1 MDKSQIIKEIQS
13 FLEGHDTEHKYI
25 VNVEVDKTTN
35 KAACVVH
42 EPGQEKRINYIKY
55 TPFLYIKDLKTNGIK
70 LYGGDK
76 DYTIAKMKKH
86 GIRMEKMKTGNQP
99 RLEDGYIWK
108 ITSSQSYQSIFDF
121 FKEGGIDPY
130 EKWTNPETGEK
141 EYKYRK
147 FFYMVK
153 LDDQFF
159 ISTGI
164 RLFKGIEEYK
174 DVHRLTFDIETTGL
188 RYQISRIFAIGV
200 KDNRGFEKV
209 LEVKKVN
216 DDEAEM
222 RLIQD
227 FFNLV
232 NILKP
237 AVISG
242 YNSENFDFD
251 FILGRCQMFN
261 KDKKRFDLSKV
272 PTTLLDKRNILR
284 RPNQSVKFGNSAD
297 KYTATK
303 MWGYS
308 VIDILHAVKRTVAV
322 NTEIK
327 NNKLKYICKY
337 ENIAKPNRMYIDG
350 SDGNIGRYYVK
361 NPMFIINIENNN
373 YVEIPEKYNLPA
385 SRLYK
390 IQEGKKRGELSD
402 EKYIAFKRKILG
414 DEKNFINWL
423 KKNGEKLGSY
433 SFTTGKNILKRYL
446 LDDLWETEQ
455 VDELYNQSTFLL
467 SKIVPTTF
475 HRSATM
481 GNAAVWNLL
490 MTTWSYENDLA
501 IPDSDIIEN
510 FSGGLTRCYK
520 KGYSKKVAKID
531 YASLYPMIQLTHDV
545 FPVFDITGVIKKML
559 LYLTTTR
566 NIYKKLAKGKSLNPE
581 ETELL
586 LSTGQEDTYKK
597 LKNGKE
603 FTKIE
608 QNMYGVKQLPIKILN
623 NSLFGALGSG
633 IAFNWSDNICAA
645 RITCTGRL
653 ELRHAISWFKQFDCI
668 ALLAVT
674 DGVNFQIPEKTKI
687 KITDDGVIWDSG
699 EELPIEEAWKYNG
712 EVGLAA
718 IIEKFNKEEMKPPF
732 MSVDNDGEYISCLNL
747 SRINYAKLKEVDGKR
762 KIELTG
768 NTIKSKVMPEY
779 IEEFI
784 DNGLLM
790 ILEGKGGEFVEYY
803 YDYLSDIYHQTI
815 PLKKIATKKK
825 YKTTIQNYLNRG
837 TDKNGK
843 DKAKQAH
850 MELIIMEREGIAKKI
865 YKEHFEGKQIGDSEK
880 IHKPV
885 EEAELS
891 YILNVVDDHMPPE
904 PELDSYVYYVNIGT
918 AKSHGDSQWIKDPD
932 DPTGEKLMFCS
943 KLIDSKQLEDNPEL
957 TGSYNVSKYIDA
969 FNKRVKTILEGFSIV
984 VRKQLLVKD
993 PEYREHFTK
1002 EELKLKNFDHDKYD
1016 ESMFLEDKEI
1026 EFWNKTG
1033 YNPKLVWDGFK
1044 QNSEHY
1050 LMDSYE
1056 FVREHLSKQME
1067 KAGKGKLLSV
1077 NDPLEK
1083 GRYILYKNYDN
1094 YSIGYYNGEYVQII
1108 RRKIENLPLSPM
1120 EKELK
1125 EKEDKI
1131 NVRKLEENKKKQDEE
1146 KVKAIETEKDK
1157 RAEHFI
1163 NFKRKFKLPDNFT
1176 FDQLGK
1182 INGGSQAFENYIA
1195 ELESINS
1202 PDDYVDVDDGDM

>member
-1 MDKSQIIKEIQS
+1 MDKGQVIKEIQS
-13 FLEGHDTEHKYI
+13 FLEGHDTEQKYI
-25 VNVEVDKTTN
+25 VNVETDNNSN
-35 KAACVVH
+35 KASCVVH
-42 EPGQEKRINYIKY
+42 EPGQEKRIEYIKF
-55 TPFLYIKDLKTNGIK
+55 TPFMYIKDLKANGIQ
-70 LYGGDK
+70 LYSGDR
-76 DYTIAKMKKH
+76 DYTVAKMKKY

-99 RLEDGYIWK
+99 RLEDGYVWK
-108 ITSSQSYQSIFDF
+108 VTSTQSYQAIFDF
-121 FKEGGIDPY
+121 FKDGGIDIY
-130 EKWTNPETGEK
+130 EKWTNPENGRK
-141 EYKYRK
+141 EFKFRQ
-147 FFYMVK
+147 FFYTIK

-188 RYQISRIFAIGV
+188 RYQITRIFAIGV

-209 LEVKKVN
+209 LEVSKTD

-227 FFNLV
+227 FFNLI
-232 NILKP
+232 NIIKP

-251 FILGRCQMFN
+251 FILGRCQVFN
-261 KDKKRFDLSKV
+261 KTEKRFDLSQI
-272 PTTLLDKRNILR
+272 PTTLLPKRNIKR
-284 RPNQSVKFGNSAD
+284 VPNQSVKFGNSAD
-297 KYTATK
+297 RYVATK

-308 VIDILHAVKRTVAV
+308 IIDILHAVKKTAAV

-327 NNKLKYICKY
+327 NNKLKYICQF
-337 ENIAKPNRMYIDG
+337 EGVAKKDRMYIDG
-350 SDGNIGRYYVK
+350 SDGNIGRYFVK
-361 NPMFIINIENNN
+361 NPYFIINTENNN
-373 YVEIPEKYNLPA
+373 YVEIPEAYKLPA

-390 IQEGKKRGELSD
+390 IQEGKKSGELSD
-402 EKYIAFKRKILG
+402 EKYRAFKIKILK

-423 KKNGEKLGSY
+423 KNNGQDLGKY
-433 SFTTGKNILKRYL
+433 SFISGKNILRRYL

-475 HRSATM
+475 QRAATM
-481 GNAAVWNLL
+481 GSAAVWNLL
-490 MTTWSYENDLA
+490 MTSWSYENDLA
-501 IPDSDIIEN
+501 IPESDVVES

-520 KGYSKKVAKID
+520 KGYTKRLAKID

-566 NIYKKLAKGKSLNPE
+566 NIYKKLAKNKLLNEE

-586 LSTGQEDTYKK
+586 LSTGQDDTYKK
-597 LKNGKE
+597 LKNGE
-603 FTKIE
+603 VFTKSE

-633 IAFNWSDNICAA
+633 VAFKWSDNVCAA

-653 ELRHAISWFKQFDCI
+653 ELRHAIKWFRQFDCI

-687 KITDDGVIWDSG
+687 RINDNEVIWDADN
-699 EELPIEEAWKYNG
+699 ELPIEEAWNYNG

-732 MSVDNDGEYISCLNL
+732 MAVDNDGEYISCLNL
-747 SRINYAKLKEVDGKR
+747 SRINYAKLKEDKGKK

-768 NTIKSKVMPEY
+768 NTIKSKTLPEY
-779 IEEFI
+779 IQEFI
-784 DNGLLM
+784 DNGLEM
-790 ILEGKGGEFVEYY
+790 ILEGKGDEFVEYY
-803 YDYLSDIYHQTI
+803 YNHLSDIYYQTI
-815 PLKKIATKKK
+815 PIKKIATKKK
-825 YKTTIQNYLNRG
+825 YKINVQGYLHRG
-837 TDKNGK
+837 KDKNGR

-850 MELIIMEREGIAKKI
+850 MELIMMERESIARKI
-865 YKEHFEGKQIGDSEK
+865 YKDKFEGKKIGDSDEV
-880 IHKPV
+880 HKSI
-885 EEAELS
+885 EDAELA
-891 YILNVVDDHMPPE
+891 YILKVVDDHMPPE
-904 PELDSYVYYVNIGT
+904 PELDSYIYYVNIGT

-932 DPTGEKLMFCS
+932 DPTGEKLMMCS
-943 KLIDSKQLEDNPEL
+943 KLIDNKQLENDPEL
-957 TGSYNVSKYIDA
+957 KGEYNVSKYVDA
-969 FNKRVKTILEGFSIV
+969 FNKRVKTILEGFKPE
-984 VRKQLLVKD
+984 VRKQLLVAN

-1002 EELKLKNFDHDKYD
+1002 EELKLQNFDYD
-1016 ESMFLEDKEI
+1016 DYEKSMYLEEKEV

-1033 YNPKLVWDGFK
+1033 YDPKLVWDGF
-1044 QNSEHY
+1044 NESNEHP

-1056 FVREHLSKQME
+1056 FVRNYLSKQME

-1094 YSIGYYNGEYVQII
+1094 YSIGYFNGEYVKIV
-1108 RRKIENLPLSPM
+1108 RRKVEDLPLSAM
-1120 EKELK
+1120 EKEVK

-1131 NVRKLEENKKKQDEE
+1131 NARKKEEESKKQQEQKE
-1146 KVKAIETEKDK
+1146 KAIESEKDK
-1157 RAEHFI
+1157 RAEYFI
-1163 NFKRKFKLPDNFT
+1163 EFKKKFKLPDNFN
-1176 FDQLGK
+1176 FNQLGK
-1182 INGGSQAFENYIA
+1182 INGGAEAFENYIA
-1195 ELESINS
+1195 ELEEEKNPQEYI
-1202 PDDYVDVDDGDM
+1202 DVDDGDM